1 MITIKIKNKLKGAKK
16 NQINGG
22 IEKKKTLIKLQKNQ
36 KINDQIE
43 KIQYT
48 INLN

>member
-1 MITIKIKNKLKGAKK
+1 MITIKIKNKLKGEK
-16 NQINGG
+16 NQIKGG
-22 IEKKKTLIKLQKNQ
+22 VEKKKTLIKLQKNQ